1 MADFHARLLAGRTV
15 VIACPKLDDQTGYLE
30 KLTAIFAGAGLNSVT
45 VARMSVP
52 CCGGLLRLVHE
63 ARKLAGSSLP
73 VTDLVIGYDGYIAEM
88 NTDACCADRAPYH
101 ERS

>member
-1 MADFHARLLAGRTV
+1 MFAD
-15 VIACPKLDDQTGYLE
+15 
-30 KLTAIFAGAGLNSVT
+30 AGLNSVT

-63 ARKLAGSSLP
+63 ARDQAGSILP
-73 VTDLVIGYDGYIAEM
+73 IANVVIGHNEYITEM
-88 NTDACCADRAPYH
+88 NTDACCADRAPCH